1 MTTLAK
7 CRPLLLP
14 NRQVELDLSSSHE
27 ECQAFRNERD
37 VSRRS
42 VINAFPCR
50 YLRHPVFVLASF
62 ERSFEVR
69 RELVILK
76 RLRIAPNLKS
86 HEIILVNGGLIEI
99 VSKVSCFRTRRRANG
114 RERHPNG

>member
-14 NRQVELDLSSSHE
+14 NRQVELDLSSSLE
-27 ECQAFRNERD
+27 DCQASRNERD
-37 VSRRS
+37 VLRRA
-42 VINAFPCR
+42 VINAFPRR
-50 YLRHPVFVLASF
+50 YLRHPIFVLASF

-99 VSKVSCFRTRRRANG
+99 VFKVPGFRARRG
-114 RERHPNG
+114 CG